1 MLSQGYTL
9 KSEFDKALEYHF
21 QSLIIRE
28 KEGDKKQISVSL
40 LNIGVVHFKLEDFS
54 LALENYL
61 EALKIKEEINY
72 SYDMEAL
79 LVNIGLCYNQLG
91 DYKNA
96 RKYFNKAI
104 AICGFQC
111 GGKESISIEH
121 GLGEIHFTTLI
132 DLENYP
138 SPT

>member
-1 MLSQGYTL
+1 M
-9 KSEFDKALEYHF
+9 
-21 QSLIIRE
+21 
-28 KEGDKKQISVSL
+28 SL

-104 AICGFQC
+104 AICGSIAF
-111 GGKESISIEH
+111 GKKNKKRGVISRNLE
-121 GLGEIHFTTLI
+121 
-132 DLENYP
+132 DL
-138 SPT
+138 